1 MPKSRPAS
9 SRPAPVAA
17 KPVPRLREVANLGPK
32 SEAVLRRVGVR
43 TLGQLR
49 ELGSVHVYCRAK
61 ALEPTVSLNLL
72 WALEGAILGV
82 PWQEVS
88 KVHRSSLL
96 LALDDSLRDPRTR

>member
-1 MPKSRPAS
+1 MPKSRSAS
-9 SRPAPVAA
+9 SRPDAAPA
-17 KPVPRLREVANLGPK
+17 KPAPRLRELANLGPK

-61 ALEPTVSLNLL
+61 ALEPSVTLNLL

-82 PWQEVS
+82 PWQEVA

-96 LALDDSLRDPRTR
+96 LALDDSLRDPRMR